1 MKVREYISNS
11 WDKSLRQKGHRPDG
25 IALPYPY
32 NSPCAEGL
40 FDEFYYWDTC
50 FINKGLITDGKY
62 EYAMQN
68 LLNMA
73 YLIQRYGY
81 MPNAAVEGMLNRSQP
96 PLFGMMCYDLYHA
109 TQDERLKQKVLPALK
124 TEYEYWMKNRI
135 LPCGLNAY
143 GNSAT
148 KEVKVYMATE
158 FEQRLGKKFEADRE
172 ELGSNVL
179 AECESGWD
187 FSPRFNHR
195 CTEYAPID
203 LNCIMYI
210 NEMVIATFESDLIEK
225 QKYENFAL
233 LRKQK
238 MLKYMFNGEFLND
251 AIPEKTVSNTVS
263 VATLF
268 PFLVGIQSDKI
279 TLKKLLYRL
288 ECKNGISACEKQNY
302 NNTIYQWGYPNMWA
316 PLVYFAFFALKQ
328 SGLIVDANRIGEKY
342 LTAVEKT
349 FEKTL
354 KLWEKYDAETG
365 EKATVNEYTET
376 QMLGW
381 TAGVY
386 NLLFDLIRRK
396 NEN

>member
-25 IALPYPY
+25 IVLPYPY

-50 FINKGLITDGKY
+50 FINKGLIADGKY

-251 AIPEKTVSNTVS
+251 AIPGKTVSNTVS

-328 SGLIVDANRIGEKY
+328 CGLIVDANRIGEKY

>member
-50 FINKGLITDGKY
+50 FINKGLIADGKY

-396 NEN
+396 K

>member
-25 IALPYPY
+25 IVLPYPY

-396 NEN
+396 K

>member
-268 PFLVGIQSDKI
+268 PFLVGIQSDKT

-376 QMLGW
+376 EMLGW

-386 NLLFDLIRRK
+386 NDIYEEI
-396 NEN
+396 NQ

>member
-238 MLKYMFNGEFLND
+238 MFKYMFNGEFLND

-288 ECKNGISACEKQNY
+288 ECENGISACEKQNY

-376 QMLGW
+376 EMLGW

-386 NLLFDLIRRK
+386 NYIYEEI
-396 NEN
+396 NQ

>member
-25 IALPYPY
+25 IVLPYPY

-328 SGLIVDANRIGEKY
+328 SGLIVDANRVGEKY

-376 QMLGW
+376 EMLGW

-386 NLLFDLIRRK
+386 NDIYEEI
-396 NEN
+396 NQ

>member
-25 IALPYPY
+25 IVLPYPY

-251 AIPEKTVSNTVS
+251 AIPGKTVSNTVS

-376 QMLGW
+376 EMLGW

-386 NLLFDLIRRK
+386 NDIYEEI
-396 NEN
+396 NQ

>member
-50 FINKGLITDGKY
+50 FINKGLIADGKY

-376 QMLGW
+376 EMLGW

-386 NLLFDLIRRK
+386 NDIYEEI
-396 NEN
+396 NQ

>member
-172 ELGSNVL
+172 ELGLNVL

>member
-25 IALPYPY
+25 IVLPYPY

-50 FINKGLITDGKY
+50 FINKGLIADGKY

-349 FEKTL
+349 YEKTL

>member
-25 IALPYPY
+25 IVLPYPY
-32 NSPCAEGL
+32 NSPCAKGL

>member
-50 FINKGLITDGKY
+50 FINKGLIADGKY

-251 AIPEKTVSNTVS
+251 AIPGKTVSNTVS

>member
-25 IALPYPY
+25 IVLPYPY

-50 FINKGLITDGKY
+50 FINKGLIADGKY

-73 YLIQRYGY
+73 YLIQKYGY

-365 EKATVNEYTET
+365 EKATVNEYAETE
-376 QMLGW
+376 MLGW

>member
-50 FINKGLITDGKY
+50 FINKGLIADGKY

-109 TQDERLKQKVLPALK
+109 TQDERLKQKVLPVLK

-328 SGLIVDANRIGEKY
+328 CGLIVDANRIGEKY

>member
-376 QMLGW
+376 EMLGW

-386 NLLFDLIRRK
+386 NYIYEEI
-396 NEN
+396 NQ

>member
-25 IALPYPY
+25 IVLPYPY

>member
-25 IALPYPY
+25 IVLPYPY

-50 FINKGLITDGKY
+50 FINKGLIADGKY

-376 QMLGW
+376 EMLGW

-386 NLLFDLIRRK
+386 LRFKEELK
-396 NEN
+396 

>member
-50 FINKGLITDGKY
+50 FINKGLIADGKY

-210 NEMVIATFESDLIEK
+210 NEMVIAAFESDLIEK

-251 AIPEKTVSNTVS
+251 AIPGKTVSNTVS

>member
-396 NEN
+396 K

>member
-25 IALPYPY
+25 IVLPYPY

-50 FINKGLITDGKY
+50 FINKGLIADGKY

-251 AIPEKTVSNTVS
+251 AIPGKTVSNTVS

-376 QMLGW
+376 EMLGW

-386 NLLFDLIRRK
+386 NDIYEEI
-396 NEN
+396 NQ

>member
-96 PLFGMMCYDLYHA
+96 PLFGMMCYDLYRA

-279 TLKKLLYRL
+279 TLKKLLCRL

>member
-158 FEQRLGKKFEADRE
+158 FEQRLGKKFEGDRE

-251 AIPEKTVSNTVS
+251 AIPGKIVSNNVS

-302 NNTIYQWGYPNMWA
+302 N
-316 PLVYFAFFALKQ
+316 
-328 SGLIVDANRIGEKY
+328 IVFY
-342 LTAVEKT
+342 
-349 FEKTL
+349 
-354 KLWEKYDAETG
+354 
-365 EKATVNEYTET
+365 
-376 QMLGW
+376 
-381 TAGVY
+381 
-386 NLLFDLIRRK
+386 
-396 NEN
+396 

>member
-25 IALPYPY
+25 IVLPYPY

-50 FINKGLITDGKY
+50 FINKGLIADGKY

-328 SGLIVDANRIGEKY
+328 SGLTVDANRIGEKY

>member
-25 IALPYPY
+25 IVLPYPY

-50 FINKGLITDGKY
+50 FINKGLIADGKY

-143 GNSAT
+143 GTSAT

-328 SGLIVDANRIGEKY
+328 SGLTVDANRIGEKY

>member
-251 AIPEKTVSNTVS
+251 AIPGKTVSNTVS

-279 TLKKLLYRL
+279 TLKKLLCRL

-328 SGLIVDANRIGEKY
+328 SGLIDDANRIGEKY

-376 QMLGW
+376 EMLGW

-386 NLLFDLIRRK
+386 NVIYEEI
-396 NEN
+396 NQ

>member
-349 FEKTL
+349 YEKTL

-396 NEN
+396 K

>member
-25 IALPYPY
+25 IVLPYPY

-50 FINKGLITDGKY
+50 FINKGLIADGKY

-148 KEVKVYMATE
+148 NEVKVYMATE

-251 AIPEKTVSNTVS
+251 AIPGKTVSNTVS

-376 QMLGW
+376 EMLGW

-386 NLLFDLIRRK
+386 NYIYEEI
-396 NEN
+396 NQ

>member
-1 MKVREYISNS
+1 
-11 WDKSLRQKGHRPDG
+11 
-25 IALPYPY
+25 
-32 NSPCAEGL
+32 
-40 FDEFYYWDTC
+40 
-50 FINKGLITDGKY
+50 
-62 EYAMQN
+62 
-68 LLNMA
+68 
-73 YLIQRYGY
+73 
-81 MPNAAVEGMLNRSQP
+81 
-96 PLFGMMCYDLYHA
+96 
-109 TQDERLKQKVLPALK
+109 
-124 TEYEYWMKNRI
+124 MKNRI

>member
-210 NEMVIATFESDLIEK
+210 NEMVIAAFESDLIEK

>member
-50 FINKGLITDGKY
+50 FINKGLIADGKY

-251 AIPEKTVSNTVS
+251 AIPGKIVSNTVS

>member
-376 QMLGW
+376 EMLGW

-386 NLLFDLIRRK
+386 NDIYEEI
-396 NEN
+396 NQ

>member
-50 FINKGLITDGKY
+50 FINKGLIADGKY

-251 AIPEKTVSNTVS
+251 AIPGKTVSNTVS

-376 QMLGW
+376 EMLGW

-386 NLLFDLIRRK
+386 NDIYEEI
-396 NEN
+396 NQ

>member
-279 TLKKLLYRL
+279 TLKKLLDRL
-288 ECKNGISACEKQNY
+288 ECKNGIPACEKQNY